1 MKKLLLLVLLALA
14 GFGWWY
20 VRVHGFSAR
29 ARPLPV
35 EKFVAERLR
44 HLSVPAADR
53 DMKNPLP
60 LTDGNL
66 AEGRAHF
73 ADHCAVCHGN
83 DGRGETE
90 MGQGLY
96 PKAPNMRDHD
106 TQEMTDGEIFYV
118 IKNGV
123 RFTGM
128 PAWGDPDSHA
138 DDEGTWKLV
147 HFIRHLPKLTPQ
159 EVQEMESLNPK
170 SAGHEEMSAGD
181 EEKFLRGEDAPAA
194 TPGAASPAPAGKTHT
209 H

>member
-1 MKKLLLLVLLALA
+1 MKKLLFLIVLGLA

-20 VRVHGFSAR
+20 VRGHGFSAR
-29 ARPLPV
+29 AEPMAF
-35 EKFVAERLR
+35 EKAVAEKLR
-44 HLSVPAADR
+44 HLSVPAAER

-60 LTDGNL
+60 PTEANL
-66 AEGRAHF
+66 ADGRAHF

-90 MGQGLY
+90 MGKGLY

-106 TQEMTDGEIFYV
+106 TQEMTDGEIFYI

-128 PAWGDPDSHA
+128 PAWGEAEGHA
-138 DDEGTWKLV
+138 DDEDNWKLV
-147 HFIRHLPKLTPQ
+147 HFIRHLPQQTHQ
-159 EVQEMESLNPK
+159 EIEEMEKLNPK
-170 SAGHEEMSAGD
+170 GHEHGEMS
-181 EEKFLRGEDAPAA
+181 EEEEGKFLQGEDVPAAGAPASPSPT
-194 TPGAASPAPAGKTHT
+194 TPTHK